1 MSNKYAGSWRLESF
15 SIQEP
20 SGKVRPWGRNTHGM
34 LIYSAD
40 GYMSVSINRDN
51 EKKSG
56 NEAKD
61 LFDSILFYSGTYST
75 DSEQC
80 DLIRHK
86 VTNASNPDRIGRDM
100 IRYANLDGDLL
111 TLKSPVEAF
120 GQATLVWRKIK

>member
-15 SIQEP
+15 SIEEP
-20 SGKVRPWGRNTHGM
+20 SGKVRPWGKNTHGM

-40 GYMSVSINRDN
+40 GFMSVSINRDN

-56 NEAKD
+56 NDAKD

-75 DSEQC
+75 NSE
-80 DLIRHK
+80 DADIIRHK

-100 IRYANLDGDLL
+100 IRYAKLEGDLL

-120 GQATLVWRKIK
+120 GQANLVWRKVK

>member
-1 MSNKYAGSWRLESF
+1 
-15 SIQEP
+15 
-20 SGKVRPWGRNTHGM
+20 M